1 MAFCTKC
8 GTKVDGRF
16 CPNCGY
22 DVGGNMT
29 TTQEDATLPTS
40 TPAPVTAPTSTPVT
54 TSSGATTKEIL
65 GQLYALRAGISYIA
79 CEADKYKAE
88 QHEKEKEKEKALAA
102 INAYGIT
109 PRPSAD
115 ELTSEIDALHAKLE
129 ENNETLEKLRKT
141 DDNLLKILLWA
152 IAIGGGVS
160 LILSWLFGLIF
171 GFVCGVLVFAAGL
184 IIGLLG
190 FVIPLT
196 GTMVS
201 NIPYSRCLN
210 KIKSIKEKCET
221 LTTLLSHAE
230 SIESFEAEHSEF
242 AGKEGAEKFI
252 TILEEEL
259 SFINKAWQNRSRSL
273 LAELASAFTPTIDLR
288 DWENLDLVIFYM
300 ETGRADT
307 IKEALQQVDRQR
319 QNNAIIDAIGLA
331 TKQISATIS
340 NGMLALGMT
349 VMGCSMLL
357 MNMVKEAKTTLSAA
371 ASLYAPDTTSAV
383 PMLDGA
389 SEDEIAS
396 AMESKADVS
405 SRDLMSDISA
415 ENPAL

>member
-16 CPNCGY
+16 CPSCGY

-54 TSSGATTKEIL
+54 TLSGATTKEIL

-88 QHEKEKEKEKALAA
+88 QHEKEKEKEKALSA

-109 PRPSAD
+109 PRPYVD
-115 ELTSEIDALHAKLE
+115 EVTSEISALDVELETHHKTHA
-129 ENNETLEKLRKT
+129 TLHKIEKISIT
-141 DDNLLKILLWA
+141 VLKFILA
-152 IAIGGGVS
+152 ISACVALFYGYLDVALVMGLASFLIIVVFIGAPVVICGFACQKS
-160 LILSWLFGLIF
+160 ILS
-171 GFVCGVLVFAAGL
+171 
-184 IIGLLG
+184 
-190 FVIPLT
+190 
-196 GTMVS
+196 
-201 NIPYSRCLN
+201 LN
-210 KIKSIKEKCET
+210 EKREA
-221 LTTLLSHAE
+221 LTTYLTSAE
-230 SIESFEAEHSEF
+230 KIENFEMEHSEF
-242 AGKEGAEKFI
+242 AGKEGAERFI

-259 SFINKAWQNRSRSL
+259 SFINKAWQNRSRAL